1 MEQNAIDWPAAPPN
15 PVEKPVYPA
24 NIEAIPVND
33 LIKLY
38 EQTVRWQ
45 HQELLRKN
53 YEVRELRDR
62 VQVLHD
68 ELTKTR
74 DGQPRSAYEVLLLLA
89 NDPSQNAATR
99 LRAAEAI
106 IGYERP
112 KLSATMTQNTNL
124 NIGDRLIASTA
135 AKKAADAARQ
145 EAEMD
150 RARRQ
155 IAANKPIWP
164 AAVVEGE
171 GA

>member
-1 MEQNAIDWPAAPPN
+1 MTQEQNAIDWPAAPPN
-15 PVEKPVYPA
+15 PVEKPTYPA
-24 NIEAIPVND
+24 NIEAIPTKD

-62 VQVLHD
+62 VQMLHD
-68 ELTKTR
+68 ELETVR
-74 DGQPRSAYEVLLLLA
+74 DGYPRSAYEVLLLLA
-89 NDPSQNAATR
+89 NDPTQNAATR
-99 LRAAEAI
+99 LRAAEAC

-112 KLSATMTQNTNL
+112 KLTASVSHNTTR
-124 NIGDRLIASTA
+124 NIGDKL
-135 AKKAADAARQ
+135 DAERIDRARQ
-145 EAEMD
+145 QMEQ
-150 RARRQ
+150 ARRQ